1 VTKNWNNFGLAT
13 KEVKLRTA
21 SNIHM
26 CIHYTVQGLD
36 GYQTKTQDQTRS
48 TYRNMG
54 QLTDQNLQ
62 G

>member
-1 VTKNWNNFGLAT
+1 
-13 KEVKLRTA
+13 
-21 SNIHM
+21 
-26 CIHYTVQGLD
+26 LD